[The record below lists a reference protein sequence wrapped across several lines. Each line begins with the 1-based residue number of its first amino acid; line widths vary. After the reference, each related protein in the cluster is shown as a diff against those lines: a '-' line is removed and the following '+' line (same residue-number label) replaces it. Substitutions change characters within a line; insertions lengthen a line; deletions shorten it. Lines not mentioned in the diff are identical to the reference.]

1 MSGLKKIIPYQSL
14 LLLLIIAAVFIDG
27 SLAFSPFLFYFY
39 FPAVVGAA
47 AFGFAFKHGLDGS
60 YWLISGL
67 ALLPLLLLYG
77 KGAGLYILLY
87 LLLSLAAELAGGL
100 VRKRYRTLRVYAR

>member
-67 ALLPLLLLYG
+67 ALLPLLLLR
-77 KGAGLYILLY
+77 YILLY